1 MKKVDITIQRR
12 MLVFLWFL
20 AFAIPFHLFGLH
32 FYFSS
37 KGALL
42 SSAIAAGFGGG
53 ILRTFR
59 NRPEWHSN
67 LSLLAPFVFVG
78 NFYLFC
84 PSSIGLLYGLTA
96 TSLCVCLWTQRR
108 LLAKTSAGGRGEMAA
123 YLQAAADPQL
133 LAQFEQLF
141 VSWSAASLA
150 VVVLYAFVGSQW
162 VAFVSLLSFAV
173 ILSSVVN
180 FGNSKESK

>member
-1 MKKVDITIQRR
+1 
-12 MLVFLWFL
+12 
-20 AFAIPFHLFGLH
+20 
-32 FYFSS
+32 
-37 KGALL
+37 
-42 SSAIAAGFGGG
+42 
-53 ILRTFR
+53 
-59 NRPEWHSN
+59 
-67 LSLLAPFVFVG
+67 
-78 NFYLFC
+78 
-84 PSSIGLLYGLTA
+84 
-96 TSLCVCLWTQRR
+96 
-108 LLAKTSAGGRGEMAA
+108 MAA

-150 VVVLYAFVGSQW
+150 VVVLYAFIGSQW

>member
-20 AFAIPFHLFGLH
+20 AFALPFYLFGLH

-37 KGALL
+37 KAALL

-53 ILRTFR
+53 ILRGAR
-59 NRPEWHSN
+59 HRPEWHAN
-67 LSLLAPFVFVG
+67 LTLLAPFIFVG
-78 NFYLFC
+78 TFYLFC
-84 PSSIGLLYGLTA
+84 PSMIGLLYALTA
-96 TSLCVCLWTQRR
+96 TSLCICLWSQRR
-108 LLAKTSAGGRGEMAA
+108 LSAGTYSGGRGEMTA
-123 YLQAAADPQL
+123 YLQSAAAPHL
-133 LAQFEQLF
+133 LVHFEQLF

-150 VVVLYAFVGSQW
+150 VVVLFAIVGSQW

-173 ILSSVVN
+173 VLSSMVN
-180 FGNSKESK
+180 FGNSKEPK